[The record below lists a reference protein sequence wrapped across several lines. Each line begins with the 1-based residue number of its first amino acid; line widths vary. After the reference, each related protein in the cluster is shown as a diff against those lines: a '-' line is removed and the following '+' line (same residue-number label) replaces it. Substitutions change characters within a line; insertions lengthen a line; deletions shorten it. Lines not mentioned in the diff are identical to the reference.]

1 MYIEEKKL
9 KREKTL
15 RIIAYRVPCSL
26 FPLPTSTVKTWQRME
41 RKAFVEPDTDR
52 PLHFKPDPVFSRNL
66 SFGHQAEEWVR
77 VWCGLYGHDAY
88 LADHAALGDRI
99 VRDRAVKRRRL
110 PDLGCY
116 RCSLVIEVRAKKIPM
131 VSMSGTRE
139 RPWSAEYIPSDF
151 VAFVSPMGLM
161 LVTIGALIAAEHLAE
176 ADVNSYGEP
185 YLVWP
190 AGTVAPATLPECR
203 R

>member
-1 MYIEEKKL
+1 MN
-9 KREKTL
+9 
-15 RIIAYRVPCSL
+15 
-26 FPLPTSTVKTWQRME
+26 
-41 RKAFVEPDTDR
+41 EPDSDR
-52 PLHFKPDPVFSRNL
+52 PLHLKPDLVFSQNL
-66 SFGHQAEEWVR
+66 SFGKRAEEWVR
-77 VWCGLYGHDAY
+77 AWLWLFGHDAY

-110 PDLGCY
+110 PDLGCH
-116 RCSLVIEVRAKKIPM
+116 RCGLVIEVRAKKTPM

-139 RPWSAEYIPSDF
+139 RPWSAEYIPSDL
-151 VAFVSPMGLM
+151 VAFVSQTGLM

-176 ADVNSYGEP
+176 ACVNGHGEP

-190 AGTVAPATLPECR
+190 AGSVAAVRLPECR